1 MVNEGIVLKLDGEF
15 ATVGVKQL
23 SACDT
28 CRAQCSGHCDKATTI
43 ETVVKNTLGAKVGDR
58 VELYSRTSTV
68 ITFAIEVFVMP
79 LVLAILG
86 YLIPYLLNAS
96 STVSAICAISGFIL
110 SFVILKILHGKRKSF
125 DTIIMKRIIE

>member
-1 MVNEGIVLKLDGEF
+1 MVNEGIVLKLNGEF

-43 ETVVKNTLGAKVGDR
+43 ETVVKNTIGAKVGDR
-58 VELYSRTSTV
+58 VELYSKTST
-68 ITFAIEVFVMP
+68 IMTFAIEVFVMP

-86 YLIPYLLNAS
+86 YLIPYFLNAS
-96 STVSAICAISGFIL
+96 ATSSTIYAIAGFLL
-110 SFVILKILHGKRKSF
+110 SFVLLKVLHGKKKSF